1 MLLKNEWLNISLLYP
16 IGDYQ
21 EKKLLAGGLLHQ
33 VYWLQT
39 STGNYALKLL
49 DPWIVSQQ
57 NLSHWNTCE
66 LIAKNFFDKHIPA
79 VHALQNLT
87 GNYLSQFNDQYFM
100 VYHWIKSYCH
110 PARAKCVAGSGIIE
124 SQTRPRKTLCV
135 CGVTQRI
142 ENIGTILAHIHSI
155 QLNKTDYPQLNIP
168 SWNGF
173 DEQHWENLLEKYDTN
188 FDIQKLLK
196 INNTIRN
203 VEIKLT
209 EKDII
214 ISHRDLDP
222 RNVIWQNERPF
233 IIDWEYAGLI
243 TPTLDLLIVA
253 FNFAGLSLGKTPK
266 IENFRAV
273 VKGYEAKRE
282 SVTFDNQNKI
292 LYLGYCLDW
301 LEFNLRRWL
310 AQTPKR
316 PQIDEEIKR
325 SWWAIQWIYQ
335 EFDDFMSAIYHTKL

>member
-66 LIAKNFFDKHIPA
+66 LIAKKFFDKKVPSI
-79 VHALQNLT
+79 HALQNLA
-87 GNYLSQFNDQYFM
+87 GNYLSQFSGNYFM
-100 VYHWIKSYCH
+100 IYPWVSCTPSLSKRSD
-110 PARAKCVAGSGIIE
+110 AKAAGKFSINPSLPPFEKIEIE
-124 SQTRPRKTLCV
+124 S
-135 CGVTQRI
+135 
-142 ENIGTILAHIHSI
+142 IGNILARIHSI

-173 DEQHWENLLEKYDTN
+173 DEDYWKNLLVEYDAS
-188 FDIQKLLK
+188 FDTPKLLK
-196 INNTIRN
+196 INNAIRN

-209 EKDII
+209 EKDVI

-222 RNVIWQNERPF
+222 RNIIWQNERPF

-243 TPTLDLLIVA
+243 TTTLDLLIVA
-253 FNFAGLSLGKTPK
+253 FNFAGLSLGNIPK

-273 VKGYEAKRE
+273 VKGYEAKRG
-282 SVTFDNQNKI
+282 SVTFDDKNKT

-310 AQTPKR
+310 VQAPKR